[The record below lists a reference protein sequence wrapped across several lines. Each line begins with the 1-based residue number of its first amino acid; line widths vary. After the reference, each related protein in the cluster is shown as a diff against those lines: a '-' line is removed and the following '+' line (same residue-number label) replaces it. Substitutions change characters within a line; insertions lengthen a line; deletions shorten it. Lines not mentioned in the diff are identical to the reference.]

1 MAYPTP
7 EQIDAAV
14 PVDGEPSR
22 ALTNAA
28 LKSIVA
34 ESETKAS
41 TTDPRLADS
50 RTPVGPAGGVL
61 SGTYPNPSFAQE
73 MATAAQL
80 ETKIDKAK
88 IGASGGVAPLDEA
101 GVVPLEHLNV
111 SGLNFFGAWDAS
123 TNTPEL
129 VDGVGTVGDFG
140 KVSVAGTQ
148 NFGNG
153 AHSFQVGDWVIYAAG
168 TWQRIGVHE
177 AVASVNGK
185 TGAVQLTAA
194 DVGALPD
201 SYSPAWLDISGKPDF
216 DTLYAPKPRGGFS
229 APVLAVSAGL
239 PGAVD
244 VASGVTK
251 AITWAT
257 PSIDPFSMHNGT
269 TGFVVPSWAV
279 LARATLKMTMGPNP
293 NGYRWTAIRLNG
305 SDVHADRRNAI
316 PATWTN
322 LNLHSIAFPVTPGA
336 VIDFTVFQNS
346 GSEIGI
352 ADNAI
357 FQIELYSL
365 N

>member
-7 EQIDAAV
+7 EDIDAAI

-28 LKSIVA
+28 IKSIIA

-41 TTDPRLADS
+41 ATDPRFTDS
-50 RTPVGPAGGVL
+50 RTPTGPAGGVL
-61 SGTYPNPSFAQE
+61 AGSYPNPSFAQD

-80 ETKIDKAK
+80 DTKIDKTM

-101 GVVPLEHLNV
+101 GVVPTEYLNV

-153 AHSFQVGDWVIYAAG
+153 DHSFQVGDWVIYAAG

-194 DVGALPD
+194 DVGALPN
-201 SYSPAWLDISGKPDF
+201 SYSPSWVEVSGKPDF

-269 TGFVVPSWAV
+269 TGFVVPNWAV

-293 NGYRWTAIRLNG
+293 NGYRWAAVRLDG
-305 SDVHADRRNAI
+305 SDVHADRQIAI

-322 LNLHSIAFPVTPGA
+322 LNLHSVAFPVTPGA
-336 VIDFTVFQNS
+336 VIELAVFQNS
-346 GSEIGI
+346 GSEIAI

>member
-7 EQIDAAV
+7 EQIDAAI

-22 ALTNAA
+22 ALTNEAI
-28 LKSIVA
+28 KSIIA

-41 TTDPRLADS
+41 ATDPRFTDS
-50 RTPVGPAGGVL
+50 RTPTGPAGGVL
-61 SGTYPNPSFAQE
+61 AGTYPNPTFAQD
-73 MATAAQL
+73 MATADQL
-80 ETKIDKAK
+80 DTKIDKTQ
-88 IGASGGVAPLDEA
+88 IGATGGVAPLDDA
-101 GVVPLEHLNV
+101 GVVPTEHLNV

-123 TNTPEL
+123 TNTPKL
-129 VDGVGTVGDFG
+129 LDGTGSVGDFG

-148 NFGNG
+148 DFGSG
-153 AHSFQVGDWVIYAAG
+153 PYSFQVGDWVIYAAG

-194 DVGALPD
+194 DVGALPN
-201 SYSPAWLDISGKPDF
+201 SYSPSWLDVSGKPDF
-216 DTLYAPKPRGGFS
+216 DALYATKQRGEFS

-239 PGAVD
+239 PGSVD
-244 VASGVTK
+244 IPHNVTK

-257 PSIDPFSMHNGT
+257 PTIDTFSMHNGT

-279 LARATLKMTMGPNP
+279 LARVTLKMTMGPNP
-293 NGYRWTAIRLNG
+293 NGYRWAAVRLNG
-305 SDVHADRRNAI
+305 NDVHADRRNAN
-316 PATWTN
+316 PTTWTN
-322 LNLHSIAFPVTPGA
+322 LNLHSIAFPVTPGS
-336 VIDFTVFQNS
+336 VIDLTVFQNS
-346 GSEIGI
+346 GSQIGI